1 MYFYLDIPLIWAY
14 QHLSVLMY
22 DLNMIILYI
31 LCSIQHHIVSIFPL
45 DGHIITCQFL
55 YDLNM
60 IILYII
66 FPFCTKV
73 LDTVLK

>member
-31 LCSIQHHIVSIFPL
+31 
-45 DGHIITCQFL
+45 
-55 YDLNM
+55 
-60 IILYII
+60 I
-66 FPFCTKV
+66 FPFSTKV
-73 LDTVLK
+73 PYTNILCILSGFSLNMGISTLVSSYV